1 MSYVPTD
8 LRYTDEHEWIRTG
21 TDGIATVGITDHAQK
36 NLGDIVFFELP
47 DVGRDVEAGHPV
59 GTVESVKAASDL
71 YSPLTGEVVEVNPDV
86 VDEPEAVNSDPYVMW
101 LFKIRPK
108 KGASPNGLLDAKA
121 YQKLIAEG

>member
-8 LRYTDEHEWIRTG
+8 LRYTNDHEWVRTESDG
-21 TDGIATVGITDHAQK
+21 TASVGITDHAQK

-47 DVGRDVEAGHPV
+47 EVGKQVEAGYPV
-59 GTVESVKAASDL
+59 GTVESVKAASEL
-71 YSPLTGEVVEVNPDV
+71 YSPLTGEVVGVNPDV
-86 VDEPEAVNSDPYVMW
+86 ADDPEMANSEPYDTW